1 MIRIET
7 SLEPGILL
15 GKIHQI
21 EADLGRVRTIH
32 WGPRTLDID
41 ILLME
46 GVKLTTPRLTIPHVE
61 ITKRAFVL
69 IPLQDVYQEKTLQGK
84 SLSEWIAATG
94 DEKTVRLSEK
104 VW

>member
-1 MIRIET
+1 MD
-7 SLEPGILL
+7 PGILL

-46 GVKLTTPRLTIPHVE
+46 GVMSIPHV
-61 ITKRAFVL
+61 
-69 IPLQDVYQEKTLQGK
+69 K
-84 SLSEWIAATG
+84 S
-94 DEKTVRLSEK
+94 
-104 VW
+104 